1 MSTDGP
7 GSGPDRTG
15 PLPLVG
21 IRVVDAASLFT
32 GPVIATMLGD
42 YGADVI
48 KVEHPTTPCESS
60 AGRRTE
66 SHCGGRSSVAQALGD
81 AQAANQHGLRR
92 TVRLKNPDSNPT
104 GDLRHRV

>member
-48 KVEHPTTPCESS
+48 KVEHPTGDTLRKLGWEKDGVSLWRAVIGRTS
-60 AGRRTE
+60 AR
-66 SHCGGRSSVAQALGD
+66 
-81 AQAANQHGLRR
+81 
-92 TVRLKNPDSNPT
+92 
-104 GDLRHRV
+104 